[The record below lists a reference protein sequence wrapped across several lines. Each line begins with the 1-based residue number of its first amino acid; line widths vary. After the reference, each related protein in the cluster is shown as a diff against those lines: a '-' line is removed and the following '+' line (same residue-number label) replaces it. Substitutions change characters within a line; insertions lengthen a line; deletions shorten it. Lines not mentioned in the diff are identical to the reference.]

1 MVRDKK
7 MFALIQKVSRNEKK
21 PLALNLFSV
30 TNITNISFKS
40 LLKEELQV
48 DFPMKRNHWLSAS
61 GGLECFTTALRD
73 TSPTRS
79 GSRHQGVHGMLSLEP
94 SENKS
99 IS

>member
-7 MFALIQKVSRNEKK
+7 MLALIQKVPRNEKK

-48 DFPMKRNHWLSAS
+48 DFPTKRNHWLSAS

-79 GSRHQGVHGMLSLEP
+79 GSRYQGVHGMLSLES
-94 SENKS
+94 SEKKS